1 MGSIPTASTTF
12 EGSLEGLPSA
22 PSRRC
27 TEMATVIVRGV
38 AASLATH
45 VAIGPHQLVADEPIE
60 AGGHESGPNPYDLL
74 LAALGT

>member
-1 MGSIPTASTTF
+1 MGSIPTASTII
-12 EGSLEGLPSA
+12 EGNPEGFPSSPPQEVPA
-22 PSRRC
+22 
-27 TEMATVIVRGV
+27 MATVIVRGV

-60 AGGHESGPNPYDLL
+60 AGGHGTGPNPYDLL